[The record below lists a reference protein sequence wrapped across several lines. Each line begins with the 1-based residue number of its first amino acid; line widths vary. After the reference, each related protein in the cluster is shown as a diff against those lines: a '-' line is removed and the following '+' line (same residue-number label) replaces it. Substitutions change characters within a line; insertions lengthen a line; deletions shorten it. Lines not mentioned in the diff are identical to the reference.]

1 MKNIVFSWI
10 HGILTRISTRI
21 SDYKNFKTEQ
31 KQNWIRIGSGVKLP
45 NQIFRFKQKNFPKN
59 KEQIN
64 EFLKN
69 KWLPLEKTGTLHI
82 QRRYKILSTVLV
94 QSKGKL
100 LCIFPLMTSRELQF
114 APLRHRQLPNP
125 KSICSA
131 GYTNTVWDP
140 QKWGQKSSTVNNL
153 NTQNWFGADWIHGP
167 G

>member
-31 KQNWIRIGSGVKLP
+31 KQNWIRIGSGVK
-45 NQIFRFKQKNFPKN
+45 FRTKYSGLDKKFLKN

-94 QSKGKL
+94 QSREKL
-100 LCIFPLMTSRELQF
+100 LCIFSLMTSRELQF

-140 QKWGQKSSTVNNL
+140 QKWGQKSSTDNNF
-153 NTQNWFGADWIHGP
+153 NTQNWFGADWIHGT